1 MRRAAVTFGALLAV
15 LLAAATAGA
24 QGTKTVRGEVTS
36 TTADS
41 VTVKVGDKDMTFKVD
56 AKTRVTARGGSTAT
70 REARAEGK
78 PGAPFADLVK
88 AGQGVEVAYHEA
100 GMHADSIR
108 VLPAV
113 PPPPPPAG
121 SQAMTATG
129 VVTAV
134 SGTSLTVKL
143 KTGESTFTIGEKT
156 KVVGTGMGT
165 KAREMKDAGA
175 SPTITSFVAAGDTV
189 AVRYT
194 EAGGTKTASEVR
206 VTQKGT

>member
-1 MRRAAVTFGALLAV
+1 MRRAAVTFGALFAV
-15 LLAAATAGA
+15 LLAAATAAA
-24 QGTKTVRGEVTS
+24 QDTKTVRGEVTS

-41 VTVKVGDKDMTFKVD
+41 VTVKVGDRDMTFKVD
-56 AKTRVTARGGSTAT
+56 AKTKVTARGGSTAT
-70 REARAEGK
+70 REAKAEGK
-78 PGAPFADLVK
+78 GGAPFTELVK
-88 AGQGVEVAYHEA
+88 AGQGVELAYHEA
-100 GMHADSIR
+100 GMHAASIR

-121 SQAMTATG
+121 SQAMNATG

-134 SGTSLTVKL
+134 SGSSLTIKL

-165 KAREMKDAGA
+165 KARELKQAGEK
-175 SPTITSFVAAGDTV
+175 SVITDYVNSGDTV